1 MSSSEWKEV
10 KLGEVCDIG
19 SSKRIFASEYTSD
32 GVAFFRSKE
41 IIEKAKGEKISTN
54 LYISENR
61 FYEIESQYGTPQT
74 GDILLTSVG
83 TLGVPYLVRDERFY
97 FKDGNLTWFKDFN
110 DELVSVFLYYWFL
123 SKYGKHQ
130 IDTKSIGST
139 QKALTIDTLKKFD
152 INLPPLQE
160 QKAIANILSTLDEK
174 IETNNKINKTLEE
187 MAQAIF
193 KHWFVDFEFPNE
205 DGEPYKSSGGKMV
218 DSELGSIPKGWEICD
233 LKTLCD
239 SYSGYSYKGSDL
251 NESRNAM
258 VTIKNF
264 NIDGTFRTDG
274 FKEIIISDR
283 VKESHYCKEFDVI
296 VAHTDLTQNADII
309 GNPLLVM
316 PMDSYNKLIFS
327 MDTVK
332 VVPKHES
339 YRFYVYEA
347 LKNEKFKNYALGYTT
362 GTTVLHLSKKAI
374 PNYLLPNPN
383 DRLLETFDVIA
394 KNIFMS
400 LSNYY
405 VETLN
410 LMKLRD
416 TLLPKL
422 MSGEIRVPIDNE

>member
-205 DGEPYKSSGGKMV
+205 DGEPYKTSGGEMV
-218 DSELGSIPKGWEICD
+218 DSELGPIPKGWEVKAIFDIALEVITGKTPSTRDKSNFNGTVQFVKIPDMHNKVYITKTEVYLSDKGANLNKIIPPSSIMVSCIATPGLVSLATEDCQTNQQINSIIPKD
-233 LKTLCD
+233 LKM
-239 SYSGYSYKGSDL
+239 SYFIYFLMSNLSEHIRVLGS
-251 NESRNAM
+251 
-258 VTIKNF
+258 
-264 NIDGTFRTDG
+264 
-274 FKEIIISDR
+274 
-283 VKESHYCKEFDVI
+283 
-296 VAHTDLTQNADII
+296 
-309 GNPLLVM
+309 
-316 PMDSYNKLIFS
+316 
-327 MDTVK
+327 
-332 VVPKHES
+332 
-339 YRFYVYEA
+339 
-347 LKNEKFKNYALGYTT
+347 T
-362 GTTVLHLSKKAI
+362 GSA
-374 PNYLLPNPN
+374 
-383 DRLLETFDVIA
+383 
-394 KNIFMS
+394 
-400 LSNYY
+400 
-405 VETLN
+405 TLN
-410 LMKLRD
+410 LNKSQFEKIKVILPKIGIIHEFHNLVEPLFGEILNNQKMMENLASIRD

-422 MSGEIRVPIDNE
+422 MSGEIRVPIDNQ

>member
-1 MSSSEWKEV
+1 MSSSEWREV
-10 KLGEVCDIG
+10 KLGEVCGIG

-160 QKAIANILSTLDEK
+160 QKAIAQILSTLDEK

-187 MAQAIF
+187 MAEAIF

-205 DGEPYKSSGGKMV
+205 DGEPYKSSGGEMV
-218 DSELGSIPKGWEICD
+218 DSELGPIPNGWE
-233 LKTLCD
+233 
-239 SYSGYSYKGSDL
+239 
-251 NESRNAM
+251 
-258 VTIKNF
+258 
-264 NIDGTFRTDG
+264 
-274 FKEIIISDR
+274 
-283 VKESHYCKEFDVI
+283 VKEADEIANINIGKTPPRAIKECFSYDPNDI
-296 VAHTDLTQNADII
+296 KWISIKDLGNSGVYIFESSEYLKADAIER
-309 GNPLLVM
+309 
-316 PMDSYNKLIFS
+316 YN
-327 MDTVK
+327 VK
-332 VVPKHES
+332 VVPDSSVVLSFKLTVGRVAITVGEMTTNEAIAHFNIES
-339 YRFYVYEA
+339 
-347 LKNEKFKNYALGYTT
+347 GSQ
-362 GTTVLHLSKKAI
+362 LSKEYLYLYLSQFDYESLGNTSSIARAVNSKI
-374 PNYLLPNPN
+374 IKSMNILLPDRSRLREFSKLVNPVFEMIKEKSQ
-383 DRLLETFDVIA
+383 ETIEL
-394 KNIFMS
+394 KSI
-400 LSNYY
+400 
-405 VETLN
+405 
-410 LMKLRD
+410 RD